1 VIDPQLGGH
10 TTPFNNITKGFDL
23 NTLEGFGGFAVHAG
37 AQGLAGGA
45 IKTAIGGGSLG
56 ENLTQGLVSQAGNVA
71 AATAFNFVG
80 GYAQSHWQDAKQA
93 GDSVGMAMWKEG
105 GIARTAM
112 HALFGGAVSSA
123 TGGDFKTGAVAAG
136 ASQAMA
142 GALNSAFD
150 DQPQLRQA
158 FSQIVGLTASGLA
171 GGDVEK
177 ASWVALMADQYNRQ
191 LHLKETVAL
200 EKLQKESP
208 EKAYELKAAACALV
222 HCSESVP
229 PDDPNY
235 KDIKALETAGKGFK
249 DAQGA
254 LFATGAYDEYSKWDQ
269 VNDELLRNDK
279 NLRQSTNASRAVL
292 GAIGA
297 AAGFGGAVLSSPA
310 CVTAI
315 GCAIPAM
322 SSLGGA
328 ASFMDGWQATGQLF
342 APYEYTQGSKVLAS
356 FGSETYPGDANPL
369 RDYGTEAAKAALE
382 IALLKG
388 AGKYL
393 ERTGASVLVSGVNK
407 EAELVTDGTK
417 GANADKTILTGFETG
432 NGLKPKTGDNLA
444 ESLEAERQIDGA
456 DARAQKALVSKGAD
470 VTSEIIKKALA
481 GDKSISAQEGVS
493 LPAIQRYVDRLLKG
507 DVAPAIKM
515 DGDVIVDG
523 NHRYIAA
530 RILGRKPEVIP
541 GILTPYKA
549 EKQRPTIDLEVS
561 PLDWGNK

>member
-1 VIDPQLGGH
+1 M
-10 TTPFNNITKGFDL
+10 
-23 NTLEGFGGFAVHAG
+23 
-37 AQGLAGGA
+37 
-45 IKTAIGGGSLG
+45 
-56 ENLTQGLVSQAGNVA
+56 A

-112 HALFGGAVSSA
+112 HALFGGAISSA

-235 KDIKALETAGKGFK
+235 KDIKALENAGKGFK

-254 LFATGAYDEYSKWDQ
+254 LFATGAFDEYSKWDQ

-356 FGSETYPGDANPL
+356 FGSETYPGDVNPL

-393 ERTGASVLVSGVNK
+393 ERTGSSVLVSGVNK
-407 EAELVTDGTK
+407 EAALVTDGTK
-417 GANADKTILTGFETG
+417 GANTDKTILTGFETG

-456 DARAQKALVSKGAD
+456 KVSSYIPAPGDHDFNGPIPVSPSKTASSWQGSGAYVGVDKYTDTTVRDGTLVVGAVPGQSPYYTTIRGFERSGGTAKGYYEGLQIQPNSPNSTYPPYRNG
-470 VTSEIIKKALA
+470 VTIYK
-481 GDKSISAQEGVS
+481 VN
-493 LPAIQRYVDRLLKG
+493 G
-507 DVAPAIKM
+507 DVNV
-515 DGDVIVDG
+515 GVG
-523 NHRYIAA
+523 NALENPQFGVGGLEQVFIPNFENVLVPLYSIPF
-530 RILGRKPEVIP
+530 RK
-541 GILTPYKA
+541 
-549 EKQRPTIDLEVS
+549 
-561 PLDWGNK
+561 